1 MLTKHSM
8 CEIYNKT
15 HDLGLVDIHGDKEC
29 RHHFLFFKGTFLSF
43 AIACLRPGS
52 DLYFDKNPDSR
63 FLAAIRNA
71 NFVLLYHPHRF
82 WIQSAKQFSVFQS
95 FGLEF
100 MDYLKVK
107 TKRNAC
113 IMVFLGVQR
122 SFLRAWRKSN
132 LLKNSEPPLNFLLMA
147 TGIGI
152 TEGSQNGIFKLL
164 VVRPGIGLI
173 LKWKGN

>member
-15 HDLGLVDIHGDKEC
+15 NDLGLVDIHGDKEC

-43 AIACLRPGS
+43 SIACLRPGS
-52 DLYFDKNPDSR
+52 DLYFDQNPDSR

-100 MDYLKVK
+100 MDYLKLK
-107 TKRNAC
+107 GMHALWYFWGCKDHS
-113 IMVFLGVQR
+113 LGLGGRVI
-122 SFLRAWRKSN
+122 S
-132 LLKNSEPPLNFLLMA
+132 
-147 TGIGI
+147 
-152 TEGSQNGIFKLL
+152 
-164 VVRPGIGLI
+164 
-173 LKWKGN
+173 